1 MKSISVTLGSERVKI
16 KSVYDHLNTQNVYE
30 RKAFALQCNFSELCV
45 TNSAQIP
52 IFTMGQMSENKYA
65 RAELFRLLKE

>member
-1 MKSISVTLGSERVKI
+1 M
-16 KSVYDHLNTQNVYE
+16 YE
-30 RKAFALQCNFSELCV
+30 RKAFALQCFFSELCV

-65 RAELFRLLKE
+65 RAELFRLLKEIILKQIEKLEKYKDLCKDH

>member
-1 MKSISVTLGSERVKI
+1 M
-16 KSVYDHLNTQNVYE
+16 YE
-30 RKAFALQCNFSELCV
+30 QKAFALQCNFSELCV

-65 RAELFRLLKE
+65 RAELFRLLKEIILKQFEKLEKYKDLCKDH

>member
-1 MKSISVTLGSERVKI
+1 M
-16 KSVYDHLNTQNVYE
+16 YE

-65 RAELFRLLKE
+65 RAERFQTFEGIILKQFEKLEKYKDLCKDH